1 MKHITI
7 LFIIM
12 LAGCQLSSL
21 KPSVTDDNVSKE
33 HGHEH

>member
-12 LAGCQLSSL
+12 LAGCQLSSV
-21 KPSVTDDNVSKE
+21 KPSVTDVNGSTE